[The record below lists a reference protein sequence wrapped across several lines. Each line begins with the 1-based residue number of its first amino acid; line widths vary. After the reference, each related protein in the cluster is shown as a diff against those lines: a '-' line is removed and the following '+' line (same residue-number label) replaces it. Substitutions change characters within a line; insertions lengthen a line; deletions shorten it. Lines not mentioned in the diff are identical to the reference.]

1 MRKRRGRTGES
12 KLHKHNCESV
22 VKKIIVMVR
31 RHTVPTAHTNIMAK
45 EIKDI
50 KQFVE
55 LARRSDVKSGVIKTN
70 KKVNAS
76 GKVFKQTKFK
86 VRGARYNYT
95 LVVND
100 AAKAKK
106 LQQSLPPTLEIKNL

>member
-1 MRKRRGRTGES
+1 
-12 KLHKHNCESV
+12 
-22 VKKIIVMVR
+22 
-31 RHTVPTAHTNIMAK
+31 MAQ

-55 LARRSDVKSGVIKTN
+55 LTRRADVKTAVVKVN
-70 KKVNAS
+70 KKINAN

-86 VRGARYNYT
+86 VRGTKYQYT

-100 AAKAKK
+100 ASKAKK
-106 LQQSLPPTLEIKNL
+106 LAQSLPPTLKVTNL

>member
-1 MRKRRGRTGES
+1 
-12 KLHKHNCESV
+12 
-22 VKKIIVMVR
+22 
-31 RHTVPTAHTNIMAK
+31 MADGAR

-55 LARRSDVKSGVIKTN
+55 LTRRADVKTALI
-70 KKVNAS
+70 KVNQKLNAN
-76 GKVFKQTKFK
+76 GKKFKQTKFK
-86 VRGARYNYT
+86 VRGSKYTYT

-106 LQQSLPPTLEIKNL
+106 LVQSLPTTLEVTHL